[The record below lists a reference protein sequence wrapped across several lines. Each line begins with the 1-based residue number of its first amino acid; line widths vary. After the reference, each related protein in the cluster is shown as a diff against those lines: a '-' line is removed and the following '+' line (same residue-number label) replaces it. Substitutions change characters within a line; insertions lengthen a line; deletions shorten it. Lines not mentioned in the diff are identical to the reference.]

1 MKERREL
8 SDTKMDN
15 QRLDL
20 VGNKRSLNLTI
31 GTGDEHLQR
40 NPKMAHLDTP
50 LTSASTATNFSFGE
64 GHHDSLNDLQ
74 NQVQQIE
81 LLKSKY
87 NPQTEKKQETTAGAY
102 SDIMIKSQITAKA
115 YSDIMI
121 KSQIS
126 SFETFINT
134 YEYKKTPKEPAPRKK
149 SSPPQ
154 SNHSK
159 RKNAANA
166 KRLYL
171 SQVVA
176 DAFSHVN
183 NSGLDS

>member
-31 GTGDEHLQR
+31 GTGDEHLQK
-40 NPKMAHLDTP
+40 NPKMEHLDTP

-74 NQVQQIE
+74 NKVQQIE

-102 SDIMIKSQITAKA
+102 SDMMIKSQT
-115 YSDIMI
+115 
-121 KSQIS
+121 S
-126 SFETFINT
+126 SFQTFINT

-149 SSPPQ
+149 SSSPQ